1 MDTYASVVSE
11 QSLRLK
17 VCESSLPVC
26 AAVAAGVL
34 DSSCLSHLVLD
45 LDISREA
52 VWEKVGSCPSEPPPS
67 ASSVGVSPNPV

>member
-1 MDTYASVVSE
+1 MVSE

-34 DSSCLSHLVLD
+34 DSACLSHLVLD

-52 VWEKVGSCPSEPPPS
+52 VWEKVGFRCLGFGE
-67 ASSVGVSPNPV
+67 VEGLEFCVLRMRVW